1 MWLND
6 LMIYFFPALCLV
18 CGKRLS
24 ATGGEVLCLECEYK
38 LPKTGY
44 LDRYNNPVNQAFW
57 GRVPVEMGTSLFRFE
72 KGSAYQTLLHE
83 LKYRGNTAA
92 GLYLG
97 RMLGKELL
105 NSSFSACDILVPVPL
120 HKKRLKKRG
129 YNQSE
134 VIAIGTS
141 EITGIP
147 VVNNLLKRSSHHPSQ
162 TSLGRY
168 ERYLNVKGNFS
179 VSPEAPDVN
188 EKKILLI
195 DDVLTTG
202 ATLEACSLEL
212 LRNFNALIYIAT
224 VSVA

>member
-1 MWLND
+1 MWWKD
-6 LMIYFFPALCLV
+6 LRLFFFPVLCLV

-24 ATGGEVLCLECEYK
+24 ACGGEVLCLECEYK

-44 LDRYNNPVNQAFW
+44 TFCYNNPVNQAFW
-57 GRVPVEMGTSLFRFE
+57 GRIPVEMGTSLFHFE
-72 KGSAYQTLLHE
+72 KGSAYQSLFHE
-83 LKYRGNTAA
+83 LKYRGNTKA

-97 RMLGKELL
+97 KLLGQDLL
-105 NSSFSACDILVPVPL
+105 HSSFSACDILVPVPL
-120 HKKRLKKRG
+120 HKKRQQKRG

-134 VIAIGTS
+134 IIASGAS

-147 VVNNLLKRSSHHPSQ
+147 VVNNLLRRSTHHPSQ

-168 ERYLNVKGNFS
+168 DRFLNVKGNFTI
-179 VSPEAPDVN
+179 SPDAPDVN
-188 EKKILLI
+188 GKRVLLI

-202 ATLEACSLEL
+202 ATLEACCMEL
-212 LRNFNALIYIAT
+212 LRNFNVLIYIAT

>member
-1 MWLND
+1 MWWND
-6 LMIYFFPALCLV
+6 LMLYFFPVLCLV
-18 CGKRLS
+18 CGKRLCRP
-24 ATGGEVLCLECEYK
+24 GEVLCLECEYN

-44 LDRYNNPVNQAFW
+44 LDQYDNPVNQAFW

-72 KGSAYQTLLHE
+72 KGSAYQSLFHE
-83 LKYRGNTAA
+83 LKYRGNTNA

-97 RMLGKELL
+97 RLLGQELL
-105 NSSFSACDILVPVPL
+105 HSSFSTCDILVPVPL
-120 HKKRLKKRG
+120 HKKRQLKRG
-129 YNQSE
+129 YNQTE
-134 VIAIGTS
+134 VIARGAS

-147 VVNNLLKRSSHHPSQ
+147 IESKLLKRSTHHPSQ

-168 ERYLNVKGNFS
+168 DRYLNVKGNFF
-179 VSPEAPDVN
+179 VPPEAPDVN
-188 EKKILLI
+188 GKRILLI

-202 ATLEACSLEL
+202 STLEACSIAL